1 MMSEE
6 KGQQLLEITGAF
18 IRDQKI
24 SCSEAVY
31 QSDRVILNAYELIEK
46 LCDVV
51 GYFHYEDD

>member
-1 MMSEE
+1 MTNEE
-6 KGQQLLEITGAF
+6 TGQQLMEITGAF

-31 QSDRVILNAYELIEK
+31 QSYRVILNAYEFIEK